1 MSASPLLHAFDPIA
15 DERAHTLILGSM
27 PGEASLHAR
36 QYYAHSRN
44 LFWPIVAEIMGFS
57 AELRAELHEL
67 RKQKPSSKKM
77 PEALYAKCCAAL
89 QASGCALWDVLATC
103 ERTGSL
109 DAAIRNGTPN
119 DFPAFFAQYPRI
131 TRVFFNGATAE
142 REFRCK
148 VMPKLELNE
157 GRPLTLCRLPSTS
170 PANAT
175 LSRDQKTALWRAAWE
190 GK

>member
-1 MSASPLLHAFDPIA
+1 MTTSSPLLHAFPPIA
-15 DERAHTLILGSM
+15 DKHAHAHTLILGSM
-27 PGEASLHAR
+27 PGEASLQAG

-44 LFWPIVAEIMGFS
+44 LFWPIVAEVMGFS
-57 AELRAELHEL
+57 ADLRAELHE
-67 RKQKPSSKKM
+67 RKPSSKM
-77 PEALYAKCCAAL
+77 PEALYAKCCDAL
-89 QASGCALWDVLATC
+89 LVRGCALWDVLATC

-109 DAAIRNGTPN
+109 DADIRNGKAN

-142 REFRCK
+142 SEFRCK